1 MSIRSTA
8 TRFGVLVGAVALLGG
23 VAMTA
28 STAVFAQAGTA
39 TPTASPTAS
48 PLPVQVGGPAQ
59 VPTVR
64 FFGTVNAP
72 NGATIVASIGGVACG
87 FGNASNGSYFVDIQ
101 FITGCNTPGATVNFT
116 VDGNPAGSSTLPS
129 GTLTEGNAMSF
140 NLKVSQ
146 ATATP
151 AGTPPPLPTKT
162 PVSTP
167 PPLPTAS
174 KTATPATTKTAAPPT
189 STQAPAQKPSG
200 AQAPAG
206 KPAGAQAPAGKPAAA
221 QAPAGVRL
229 PNTGNGGVN
238 DSGLLGF
245 GLLGILLG
253 AATLTL
259 SGVAAY
265 RRSR

>member
-8 TRFGVLVGAVALLGG
+8 TRLGMLVGAAALVGG
-23 VAMTA
+23 LALSA
-28 STAVFAQAGTA
+28 SSAVFAQAGTA
-39 TPTASPTAS
+39 TPTAAAATAS

-101 FITGCNTPGATVNFT
+101 YITGCNTPGATVNFT

-129 GTLTEGNAMSF
+129 GGLAEGNAMQF
-140 NLKVSQ
+140 NLKVSE

-151 AGTPPPLPTKT
+151 ATTPPPLPTT
-162 PVSTP
+162 ARPTTTP
-167 PPLPTAS
+167 PPLPTTARPSAS
-174 KTATPATTKTAAPPT
+174 PTKTAAPPT

-200 AQAPAG
+200 AQ

-229 PNTGNGGVN
+229 PNTGNGGVS
-238 DSGLLGF
+238 DSGMMGF

-259 SGVAAY
+259 SGIAAY

>member
-8 TRFGVLVGAVALLGG
+8 TRVGALVGAAALLGG
-23 VAMTA
+23 IAMTA

-39 TPTASPTAS
+39 TPTAAAATAS

-64 FFGTVNAP
+64 FFGTVT
-72 NGATIVASIGGVACG
+72 GATSGNVVASVGGVACG
-87 FGNASNGSYFVDIQ
+87 FGTVSGGSYILDIQ
-101 FITGCNTPGATVNFT
+101 YITGCNTPGATVTFT
-116 VDGNPAGSSTLPS
+116 VNGNSAGSSTLPS
-129 GTLTEGNAMSF
+129 GSLTEGNAMSF
-140 NLKVSQ
+140 NLTVVA

-151 AGTPPPLPTKT
+151 M
-162 PVSTP
+162 STP
-167 PPLPTAS
+167 PPLPTTPRATS
-174 KTATPATTKTAAPPT
+174 TPPPLPHTATPTAVTRTATAKPPT

-200 AQAPAG
+200 AQ
-206 KPAGAQAPAGKPAAA
+206 KPVGAQAAAGKPAAA
-221 QAPAGVRL
+221 QAPAGVKL
-229 PNTGNGGVN
+229 PNTGTGGVS
-238 DSGLLGF
+238 DSGLMGF

>member
-8 TRFGVLVGAVALLGG
+8 TRLGVLVGAVALVGG
-23 VAMTA
+23 AALTA

-72 NGATIVASIGGVACG
+72 NGATIVASVGGVACG

-101 FITGCNTPGATVNFT
+101 YITGCNTPGATVNFT

-129 GTLTEGNAMSF
+129 GGLTEGNAMQF
-140 NLKVSQ
+140 NLTVSQ

-151 AGTPPPLPTKT
+151 ATTPPPLPTT
-162 PVSTP
+162 ARPTTTP
-167 PPLPTAS
+167 PPLPTTARPTAS
-174 KTATPATTKTAAPPT
+174 PTKTAAPPT
-189 STQAPAQKPSG
+189 STQAPSQKPSG
-200 AQAPAG
+200 AQ
-206 KPAGAQAPAGKPAAA
+206 KPTGAQAPVGAQKPAAA

-229 PNTGNGGVN
+229 PNTGNGGVS
-238 DSGLLGF
+238 DSGMMGF

-259 SGVAAY
+259 SGIAAY